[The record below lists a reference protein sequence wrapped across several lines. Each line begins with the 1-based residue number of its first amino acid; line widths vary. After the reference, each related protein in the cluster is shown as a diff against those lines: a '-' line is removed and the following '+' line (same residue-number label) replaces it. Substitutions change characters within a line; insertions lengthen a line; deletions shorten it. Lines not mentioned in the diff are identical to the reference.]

1 MSSKRTL
8 LKEFQEEIN
17 RIIIN
22 FSDCSI
28 CGLCCKDEELTIK
41 EPDVNKISR
50 NLQLDKKSFLEQY
63 TNYNP
68 ATKETIMNMPCP
80 FLKENRCTIY
90 PIRPEICRNY
100 PIFIV
105 EKEGLVI
112 FSEIEMCAQATHFHE
127 VFLDF
132 LSEHFPDIYDYTM
145 KNFYDKS
152 SENRID
158 NRKIRNAIYSIKHIV
173 YFIEWLNTVETR

>member
-1 MSSKRTL
+1 MSSQKRL
-8 LKEFQEEIN
+8 LKEFQKEIN
-17 RIIIN
+17 RIIID

-28 CGLCCKDEELTIK
+28 CGLCCKDEDLAIT
-41 EPDVNKISR
+41 EPDTNRISR
-50 NLQLDKKSFLEQY
+50 NLHLDKKLFLDHY
-63 TNYNP
+63 THYNP
-68 ATKETIMNMPCP
+68 VTKETILNTPCP
-80 FLKENRCTIY
+80 FLIENRCTIY

-132 LSEHFPDIYDYTM
+132 LSEHFPDVYDYTV

-152 SENRID
+152 SEDRID
-158 NRKIRNAIYSIKHIV
+158 NGKIRNAMYSIKHV
-173 YFIEWLNTVETR
+173 MYFIEWLNTVEKK